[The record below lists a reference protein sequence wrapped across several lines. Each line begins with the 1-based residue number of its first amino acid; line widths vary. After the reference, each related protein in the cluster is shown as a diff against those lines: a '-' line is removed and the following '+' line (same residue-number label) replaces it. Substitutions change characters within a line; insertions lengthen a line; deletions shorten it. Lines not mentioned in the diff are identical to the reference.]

1 MMNISRYH
9 LLQAG
14 KIPPPPCPPSCCA
27 STGEIVSNPGLEGS
41 FSAQGVPDGWTG
53 TNVQQETVQQKIH
66 SGLKAVVLGA
76 NPSNDASL
84 SQNITD
90 TGLFLPGC
98 QYNFSFFAGGSL
110 GNGSTFTGSVVFLDT
125 GGNELGRTNITI
137 VDQSITAGVGKYFY
151 VITPT
156 APANLASI
164 RVEFIKEGVGQ
175 VDLDD
180 VSLSIA

>member
-1 MMNISRYH
+1 MMNTSRHY

-27 STGEIVSNPGLEGS
+27 STGEMIFNPGFEGS
-41 FSAQGVPDGWTG
+41 FSAQGVPDGWQG

-66 SGLKAVVLGA
+66 SGFKAVVLGA
-76 NPSNDASL
+76 NPSQNASL
-84 SQNITD
+84 SQDITN
-90 TGLFLPGC
+90 TSLFLPGC

-110 GNGSTFTGSVVFLDT
+110 GNGSTFTGSVVFLDA
-125 GGNELGRTNITI
+125 GGQEIDRTAITI
-137 VDQSITAGVGKYFY
+137 IDQSITAGVGNYYY
-151 VITPT
+151 VITST

-164 RVEFIKEGVGQ
+164 RVEFVKDGVGQ
-175 VDLDD
+175 IELDD

>member
-1 MMNISRYH
+1 MMNTSRYY

-27 STGEIVSNPGLEGS
+27 STGEIVFNPGFEGS
-41 FSAQGVPDGWTG
+41 FSAQGVPEGWDG

-66 SGLKAVVLGA
+66 SGFKAVVLGA

-84 SQNITD
+84 SQDITD

-110 GNGSTFTGSVVFLDT
+110 ADDSTFTGSVVFLDA
-125 GGNELGRTNITI
+125 GGNEIGRTDINII
-137 VDQSITAGVGKYFY
+137 GQSITAGVGKYYY

-156 APANLASI
+156 APAHLAGI
-164 RVEFIKEGVGQ
+164 RVEFTKDGVGQ